1 MLNDGFADLTVVKPE
16 LAVTKQ
22 AFRDDGVTAVVGTV
36 LPGEFIRYQIT
47 ITNNGSTG
55 ATSVQVAD
63 ALPAELTY
71 ASGTGA
77 DWSFSVSGQT
87 VTADYTANGGVLAAS
102 ASSSF
107 VLRVSVN

>member
-1 MLNDGFADLTVVKPE
+1 V
-16 LAVTKQ
+16 
-22 AFRDDGVTAVVGTV
+22 
-36 LPGEFIRYQIT
+36 I
-47 ITNNGSTG
+47 
-55 ATSVQVAD
+55 D

-77 DWSFSVSGQT
+77 DWGFSVVGQT

-107 VLRVSVN
+107 VLRVSIN